1 MKPIVISGKIGSG
14 KSTVCKLFEDH
25 SYITISSDL
34 MAKDLIRSNKTIRE
48 SLIKSFGADITHKNE
63 ISSNKLRSILC
74 SSKENKEIIDAIV
87 HPVFYKELN
96 KVISCNDDK
105 LVIEIPLVETCHHI
119 DTDYILVYI
128 EADEYIRKHRFL
140 EKKGSDV
147 NVFNNLD
154 KLQKTKYLSMIDQKY
169 TIFNNGSLNDLRD
182 SFNQVY
188 EELDN
193 E

>member
-14 KSTVCKLFEDH
+14 KSTVCKLFEDNG
-25 SYITISSDL
+25 YITISSDL

-48 SLIKSFGADITHKNE
+48 SLIKSFGADIIYKNK

-96 KVISCNDDK
+96 KVISCNNDK
-105 LVIEIPLVETCHHI
+105 LAIEIPLVETCHQI

-140 EKKGSDV
+140 EKKEVDV

-154 KLQKTKYLSMIDQKY
+154 KLQKTKYLSTIDQKY
-169 TIFNNGSLNDLRD
+169 TIFNNGSLNDLKD
-182 SFNQVY
+182 SFNKVY

>member
-48 SLIKSFGADITHKNE
+48 SLIKSFGADIIYKNK

>member
-48 SLIKSFGADITHKNE
+48 SLIKSFGADIIYKNK

-96 KVISCNDDK
+96 KVISCNNDK
-105 LVIEIPLVETCHHI
+105 LTIEIPLVETCHQI

-140 EKKGSDV
+140 EKKEVDV

-154 KLQKTKYLSMIDQKY
+154 KLQKTKYLSTIDQKY
-169 TIFNNGSLNDLRD
+169 TIFNNGSLNDLKD
-182 SFNQVY
+182 SFNKVY

>member
-14 KSTVCKLFEDH
+14 KSTVCKLFEDQG
-25 SYITISSDL
+25 YITISSDL

-48 SLIKSFGADITHKNE
+48 SLIKSFGADIIYKNK

-96 KVISCNDDK
+96 KVISCNNDK
-105 LVIEIPLVETCHHI
+105 LAIEIPLVETCHQI

-140 EKKGSDV
+140 EKKEVDV

-154 KLQKTKYLSMIDQKY
+154 KLQKTKYLSTIDQKY
-169 TIFNNGSLNDLRD
+169 TIFNNGSLNDLKD
-182 SFNQVY
+182 SFNKVY

>member
-25 SYITISSDL
+25 GYIIISSDL

-48 SLIKSFGADITHKNE
+48 SLIKSFGADIIYKNK

-74 SSKENKEIIDAIV
+74 SSKENKEIIDTIV

-96 KVISCNDDK
+96 KVISCNNDK
-105 LVIEIPLVETCHHI
+105 LAIEIPLVETCHQI

-140 EKKGSDV
+140 EKKEVDV

-154 KLQKTKYLSMIDQKY
+154 KLQKTKYLSTIDQKY
-169 TIFNNGSLNDLRD
+169 TIFNNGSLNDLKD
-182 SFNQVY
+182 SFNKVY

>member
-25 SYITISSDL
+25 GYITISSDL

-48 SLIKSFGADITHKNE
+48 SLIKSFGADIIYKNK

-96 KVISCNDDK
+96 KVISCNNDK
-105 LVIEIPLVETCHHI
+105 LAIEIPLVETCHQI

-140 EKKGSDV
+140 EKKEVDV